1 MTKMVKPGF
10 LPRPRETGQGPRC
23 SAVDDRDCL
32 DLDHRVGVG
41 QPADLDRRAGRR
53 GRAEIA
59 HPHVGVLGELLVIG
73 DIGIGLDD
81 IGQGGAG
88 GFKAGLDV
96 FADLLDLGPHIA
108 LADAHPLRVT
118 RQLAGDKEHL
128 CRCR

>member
-1 MTKMVKPGF
+1 MRQAP
-10 LPRPRETGQGPRC
+10 
-23 SAVDDRDCL
+23 
-32 DLDHRVGVG
+32 
-41 QPADLDRRAGRR
+41 DLDRRAGRR
-53 GRAEIA
+53 RRTEIA
-59 HPHVGVLGELLVIG
+59 QPHVAVLLELIEVG